1 MIFHLNHQRPLS
13 GNNFIMCI
21 PSYVKYIVLGVSVGL
36 FIILSVFYTHSTLQL
51 VLAMILAIVQSR
63 INCPKCGNPILK
75 DKNGWYI
82 FTMRTTCRHC
92 GQDTL
97 LCEIEPDEVTQKR
110 LQ

>member
-1 MIFHLNHQRPLS
+1 
-13 GNNFIMCI
+13 MCI
-21 PSYVKYIVLGVSVGL
+21 PSYYKYIFLFLVVGTL
-36 FIILSVFYTHSTLQL
+36 VILAVFYDRLFYFIPIFIFS
-51 VLAMILAIVQSR
+51 IIWSR
-63 INCPKCGNPILK
+63 IRCPKCGESLLK

-82 FTMRTTCRHC
+82 FTIRTTCRHC